1 MQNMFDHNLKNSNLM
16 GPKKKKSKNI
26 MSRSFCVFHFQ
37 VKGLKAEKP

>member
-16 GPKKKKSKNI
+16 GPKKKSKNI